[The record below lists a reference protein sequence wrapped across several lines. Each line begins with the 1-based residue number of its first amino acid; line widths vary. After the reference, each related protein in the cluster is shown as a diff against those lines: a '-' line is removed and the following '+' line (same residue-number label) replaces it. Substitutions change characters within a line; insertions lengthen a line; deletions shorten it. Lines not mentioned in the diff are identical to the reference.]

1 MIIKYIPAHQID
13 KPSWDKCI
21 RSAVNGNIYAYSWYL
36 DLMCDSWD
44 ALVADDYNA
53 VFPLTFKQKA
63 GITYLYQ
70 PFFTQQLGIFSI
82 NHLTPES
89 VEQFL
94 QAIPAKFRFAEIN
107 LNTFNKADEVRW
119 KIKKSINHE
128 LDLIETYE
136 QIKRGYSENTRRNI
150 ARAAKNGITISTNV
164 KPEEIITL
172 FRNNKGRNISQL
184 GEYDYRRLLRL
195 IYQCLHDHKAI
206 CYGAY
211 TSNNTFCAG
220 AVFVFSHRK
229 AVFLFSAVSE
239 EARTSGAMSFLID
252 RFIQDSSGNHLTLDF
267 EGSNDANLAR
277 FYRSFGAKVI
287 TYPSLRFNRLPL
299 HLSMLMKIV
308 KMLRKISMK
317 K

>member
-1 MIIKYIPAHQID
+1 
-13 KPSWDKCI
+13 
-21 RSAVNGNIYAYSWYL
+21 
-36 DLMCDSWD
+36 MCDSWD

-53 VFPLTFKQKA
+53 VFPLTFRQKA

-150 ARAAKNGITISTNV
+150 ARSAKNGITISTNV

>member
-53 VFPLTFKQKA
+53 VFPLTFRQKA

-128 LDLIETYE
+128 LDLIEPYE

-172 FRNNKGRNISQL
+172 FRNNKGRNITQL
-184 GEYDYRRLLRL
+184 GEYDYTRLLRV
-195 IYQCLHDHKAI
+195 IYQCLHYHNPI
-206 CYGAY
+206 CYG
-211 TSNNTFCAG
+211 
-220 AVFVFSHRK
+220 
-229 AVFLFSAVSE
+229 
-239 EARTSGAMSFLID
+239 D
-252 RFIQDSSGNHLTLDF
+252 
-267 EGSNDANLAR
+267 
-277 FYRSFGAKVI
+277 
-287 TYPSLRFNRLPL
+287 
-299 HLSMLMKIV
+299 
-308 KMLRKISMK
+308 
-317 K
+317 